1 MKRLSILVFIL
12 VALAQLSVP
21 AMMAWGRQQTFKHG
35 RVWKFK
41 TAPVDPEDVIRG
53 RYVALSF
60 ASEEFPQE
68 KRYEGGNPVYVVLK
82 EDAEGFAAVDRLSS
96 EPVRGDNVV
105 RAEPG
110 SWWDGKQH
118 VLFPFRKYWVT
129 EKIAPQ
135 AETAYR
141 DNSTRKN
148 QNAHVTVRVRDGD
161 AALDQLY
168 INNQPLVEY
177 LRSLKTNE

>member
-21 AMMAWGRQQTFKHG
+21 AVMVWDRQLTFKHG

-53 RYVALSF
+53 RYIALSF
-60 ASEEFPQE
+60 ANEEFPQE
-68 KRYEGGNPVYVVLK
+68 KRYEGGSPVYVALK
-82 EDAEGFAAVDRLSS
+82 EDAEGFAAVDHLSA
-96 EPVRGDNVV
+96 EALRGDNVV

-110 SWWDGKQH
+110 GWWDGKQH
-118 VLFPFRKYWVT
+118 VLFPFRKYWVAET
-129 EKIAPQ
+129 IAPE

-141 DNSTRKN
+141 NNSTRKN
-148 QNAHVTVRVRDGD
+148 QNAFVTVRVRDGD
-161 AALDQLY
+161 AALEQLY
-168 INNQPLVEY
+168 IDNKPLVEY
-177 LRSLKTNE
+177 LRELKHE